1 MTPQE
6 LMLLVP
12 QANEKVNCLK
22 ELKTRISTKQA
33 KIGVIGLGYVGLPL
47 VVAFAQK
54 EFSVLGFDVD
64 SRKISQIKQAQS
76 YIRHIPSESLN
87 NEFINVTSDMNR
99 LAEVDVII
107 ICVPTPLNLHRE
119 PDLSYVIQTANA
131 IASCLRKGQL
141 VVLESTTYPGT
152 TQEVML
158 PILAS
163 TGLVVGEDF
172 SLAYSPE
179 REDPA
184 NEKYSLVNVPK
195 VVGGITPICC
205 ELVQTFYNQI
215 VLITVPV
222 SSTQAAEATK
232 ILENIYRAVNI
243 ALVNELKILFQK
255 MDIDIWEVIEAA
267 KTKPFGFHAFYPGPG
282 WGGHCIPIDP
292 FYLTWKAREY
302 DVSLR
307 FIELA
312 GEVNTLM
319 PNYVV
324 NRLIYALNNQCKPLK
339 GSRILVLGVAYK
351 KNIDDQRES
360 PSLKIIQLLQQQGA
374 NVEYHDPYAP
384 TCANHRHYPEIDLKS
399 IPLSQENIQ
408 QFDAVIITTDHD
420 NVDYQLVAEYSSLI
434 VDTRNILAAKGL
446 KIENAVVA

>member
-1 MTPQE
+1 MNHLE
-6 LMLLVP
+6 D
-12 QANEKVNCLK
+12 LK
-22 ELKTRISTKQA
+22 SKISSKQA

-54 EFSVLGFDVD
+54 GFSVLGFDIDKHKVD
-64 SRKISQIKQAQS
+64 QLKQSQS
-76 YIRHIPSESLN
+76 YIRHISSESLK
-87 NEFINVTSDMNR
+87 NELISATTDMAR
-99 LAEVDVII
+99 LHEVDVII

-119 PDLSYVIQTANA
+119 PDLSYILETTHA
-131 IASCLRKGQL
+131 IAHCLRAGQL
-141 VVLESTTYPGT
+141 VILESTTYPGT
-152 TQEVML
+152 TEEVVL

-163 TGLVVGEDF
+163 TGLMVGQEF

-184 NEKYSLVNVPK
+184 NETYSLSNVPK
-195 VVGGITPICC
+195 VVGGTTSVCGD
-205 ELVQTFYNQI
+205 LAQTLYNQI
-215 VLITVPV
+215 IVRTVPV

-255 MDIDIWEVIEAA
+255 MDINIWEVIEAA

-302 DVSLR
+302 EIPLR

-312 GEVNTLM
+312 GEVNAWM

-324 NRLIYALNNQCKPLK
+324 TTLITSLNDRCKSLK
-339 GSRILVLGVAYK
+339 NSRILVLGVAYK
-351 KNIDDQRES
+351 KNVDDQRES
-360 PSLKIIQLLQQQGA
+360 PSLKIIQLLKQQGA
-374 NVEYHDPYAP
+374 KVEYHDPYAP
-384 TCANHRHYPEIDLKS
+384 TCSNHRHYPDIDLVS
-399 IPLSQENIQ
+399 ISLSPNMLEE
-408 QFDAVIITTDHD
+408 FDAVIIATDHD
-420 NVDYQLVAEYSSLI
+420 KVDYKLVVDHASLI
-434 VDTRNILAAKGL
+434 IDTRNVLAA
-446 KIENAVVA
+446 ENLSSANIVMS